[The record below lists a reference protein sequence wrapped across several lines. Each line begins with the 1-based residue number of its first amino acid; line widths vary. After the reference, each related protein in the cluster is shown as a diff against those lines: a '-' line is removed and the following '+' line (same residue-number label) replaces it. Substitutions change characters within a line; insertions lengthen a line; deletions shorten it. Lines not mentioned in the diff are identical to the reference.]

1 MVRPSQCRILRT
13 YRCKTPS
20 KFYSILLRVWK
31 CLTDNP
37 KIPASVWAANPEL
50 VSLFLAQAAKYHEVY
65 QKASLY
71 SSKLDIAEREVLQ
84 AQLTEYMD
92 EIASL
97 LEAAAV
103 RNPEALIT
111 SGFDLAKERRS
122 MTRTNASQE
131 SSGDANVQDAEQA
144 HS

>member
-1 MVRPSQCRILRT
+1 MVRPPLCRILRS
-13 YRCKTPS
+13 YRCKTPT
-20 KFYSILLRVWK
+20 KFYNILLRVWK
-31 CLTDNP
+31 CLTDNQ

-50 VSLFLAQAAKYHEVY
+50 VSLFLALAAKYHEVY
-65 QKASLY
+65 QRASLY
-71 SSKLDIAEREVLQ
+71 SSKLDIAEREAIQ

-111 SGFDLAKERRS
+111 SGFDLAKERRTI
-122 MTRTNASQE
+122 TRASASQA
-131 SSGDANVQDAEQA
+131 SSEEAQAQDAEQA

>member
-1 MVRPSQCRILRT
+1 MVRLSQCRILRT

-20 KFYSILLRVWK
+20 KFYNILLRVWK

-50 VSLFLAQAAKYHEVY
+50 VSLFLNLAAKYHEVY
-65 QKASLY
+65 QRASLY
-71 SSKLDIAEREVLQ
+71 SSKLDIAEREALQ

-92 EIASL
+92 EIASV

-111 SGFDLAKERRS
+111 SGFDLAKERRGL
-122 MTRTNASQE
+122 TRAGAPQE
-131 SSGDANVQDAEQA
+131 PSEDAKVQDAEQTN
-144 HS
+144 S

>member
-1 MVRPSQCRILRT
+1 MVRPPLCRILRS
-13 YRCKTPS
+13 YRCKTPT
-20 KFYSILLRVWK
+20 KFYNILLRVWK

-37 KIPASVWAANPEL
+37 KIPTSVWAANPEL
-50 VSLFLAQAAKYHEVY
+50 SSLFLSLAAKYHEVY
-65 QKASLY
+65 QRAWLY
-71 SSKLDIAEREVLQ
+71 SSKLDIAEREALQ
-84 AQLTEYMD
+84 AQLTQYMD

-122 MTRTNASQE
+122 ISRVGASQAPSE
-131 SSGDANVQDAEQA
+131 DVQAQDAEQA
-144 HS
+144 QS